1 MSRNAGV
8 GVGAVV
14 GVGGRQRGK
23 WKLLTPE
30 KPTSLA
36 KPWGFGGGWLII
48 HVSSLQGNT
57 ATFCLKAMPSPFS
70 KSLTMAY
77 RMPQPP
83 KSLQSCLIATA
94 VPEESGE

>member
-1 MSRNAGV
+1 MRERREVHATGTVWEVRAMSRNAGV

-36 KPWGFGGGWLII
+36 KPWGFGGG
-48 HVSSLQGNT
+48 VVN
-57 ATFCLKAMPSPFS
+57 
-70 KSLTMAY
+70 Y
-77 RMPQPP
+77 
-83 KSLQSCLIATA
+83 SCL
-94 VPEESGE
+94 